1 MKPRSPLLVLFF
13 IGLFAHGATATQADD
28 TTITIDSQ
36 ANGPTALIVQL
47 TLSAS
52 DTTFLKGIHFTVA
65 SKPGSVVRP
74 FSQNFSA
81 SYLTS
86 HGYLDA
92 AAGKIYLPVYGL
104 YAEYSNSVTLTY
116 DFFDGSLKEDTTTI
130 PTGSFTDLCGIST
143 PTVLKARTDTTDLSY
158 DYMLVRGACGSGS
171 GISPVIVDTD
181 GAVRWISPFATN
193 AILTAASTF
202 FNGAVYITEGSTL
215 NRVDLDGTITQVA
228 DYSSLGVIN
237 FHHEID
243 PGSTGMILEADTDTY
258 FETVNIEVD
267 ATGAVVK
274 TWNLADIISAAM
286 TADGDDPSQFVY
298 PTPTDW
304 FHNNSTAYRLSDN
317 SLVVSSRED
326 FVIALDY
333 NTDAIK
339 WILGDT
345 TKKWYEFPSLQ
356 KYSLDLGP
364 NTLPPIGQH
373 SLSFSFDDNLLLM
386 DNGRNSQFQ
395 TPMGINRDYSSPRKY
410 ALNLPDMLATE
421 VWNYPQGESIYSQ
434 FCSSIYEDAPLNY
447 LIDYAFITE
456 GDLPTTARLVGLDAA
471 GDQVFDYEYPTGGCN
486 TAYNSVPLHAE
497 QFSLSTAAQA
507 LNISTRGTV
516 LGGDNVLIGGFIV
529 TGFAPKDI
537 VLRAIG
543 PSLDD
548 LGVSGSLPNPVLTL
562 YDSTGAIVASNDDWT
577 NNASATTIQLNGL
590 APGSAREA
598 AILQNLAPGA
608 YTVVVSSADDQ
619 TGVALVEAY
628 DLSRNSNSDLGNLS
642 TRGFVGTGDN
652 VLIGGF
658 IVGSRNNANVV
669 LRAIGPSLGVA
680 DSLADPKL
688 TLYDSNGAEIG
699 GNDNWQDDSEASEL
713 ELQGLAPLDPAE
725 AATLTTLMPG
735 SYTAVVQAADGGTGI
750 GLIEVYNLP

>member
-228 DYSSLGVIN
+228 DYSNLGVIN

>member
-386 DNGRNSQFQ
+386 DNGRNGQFQ